1 MKDRNFVKEIEK
13 LRTAVLGYDREEVV
27 LYIRELVEYY
37 GQKNEEAVRE
47 LYLEKMQLAAEN
59 AGLRAQI
66 PTQEKLYAEAEGKA
80 EEILGGAKETAA
92 TILDHAGTEKE
103 RMLKEAGEAE
113 KRILAEADR
122 KAGETLAEADRK
134 AGETLAEA
142 DRKAGETLTEAERK
156 AGEILAEAGRQAE
169 EILAEAGRQMDV
181 ILTKTREK
189 VEKQQ
194 ASVPQPSGS
203 LEKRPGLHL
212 CRVSAGGRHTG
223 SAWKAAETGT
233 DTGRRTGRDRSP
245 GTAMNGG
252 EQYSLD
258 MALLKVREEKR
269 KRKMRSERAVILF
282 VVWILVFRVC
292 GIMRVDGNSMR
303 PACHPGDIVFFL
315 RILPDGVDYG
325 DAVILKDASGEYL
338 IKRIAGLPGDVMEVD
353 REGHLTRNGA
363 KVQETDVIFGL
374 SETGDS
380 VDYPYTVPEGSYFFL
395 GDNRPVSLDSRML
408 GAAGREEIKGKVIWA
423 AGAGRWNKKTGKR

>member
-92 TILDHAGTEKE
+92 AILDHAGTEKE

-134 AGETLAEA
+134 AGETLT
-142 DRKAGETLTEAERK
+142 KAERK

-194 ASVPQPSGS
+194 ALYHQYRSRLEALKNGLDCIFAGCPPEEDTRDLHGKPQ
-203 LEKRPGLHL
+203 RPGQIQADGLE
-212 CRVSAGGRHTG
+212 
-223 SAWKAAETGT
+223 ETGL
-233 DTGRRTGRDRSP
+233 R
-245 GTAMNGG
+245 
-252 EQYSLD
+252 EQ
-258 MALLKVREEKR
+258 
-269 KRKMRSERAVILF
+269 
-282 VVWILVFRVC
+282 
-292 GIMRVDGNSMR
+292 
-303 PACHPGDIVFFL
+303 P
-315 RILPDGVDYG
+315 
-325 DAVILKDASGEYL
+325 
-338 IKRIAGLPGDVMEVD
+338 
-353 REGHLTRNGA
+353 
-363 KVQETDVIFGL
+363 
-374 SETGDS
+374 
-380 VDYPYTVPEGSYFFL
+380 
-395 GDNRPVSLDSRML
+395 
-408 GAAGREEIKGKVIWA
+408 
-423 AGAGRWNKKTGKR
+423 

>member
-66 PTQEKLYAEAEGKA
+66 PTQEKLYEEAEGKA

-156 AGEILAEAGRQAE
+156 AGEILAEAGRQ
-169 EILAEAGRQMDV
+169 MDV

-194 ASVPQPSGS
+194 ALYHQYRSRLEALKNGLDCIFAGCPPEEDTRDLHGKPQ
-203 LEKRPGLHL
+203 RPGQIQADGLE
-212 CRVSAGGRHTG
+212 
-223 SAWKAAETGT
+223 ETGL
-233 DTGRRTGRDRSP
+233 R
-245 GTAMNGG
+245 
-252 EQYSLD
+252 EQ
-258 MALLKVREEKR
+258 
-269 KRKMRSERAVILF
+269 
-282 VVWILVFRVC
+282 
-292 GIMRVDGNSMR
+292 
-303 PACHPGDIVFFL
+303 P
-315 RILPDGVDYG
+315 
-325 DAVILKDASGEYL
+325 
-338 IKRIAGLPGDVMEVD
+338 
-353 REGHLTRNGA
+353 
-363 KVQETDVIFGL
+363 
-374 SETGDS
+374 
-380 VDYPYTVPEGSYFFL
+380 
-395 GDNRPVSLDSRML
+395 
-408 GAAGREEIKGKVIWA
+408 
-423 AGAGRWNKKTGKR
+423 

>member
-27 LYIRELVEYY
+27 HYIRELVEYY

-92 TILDHAGTEKE
+92 AILDHAGTEKE

-113 KRILAEADR
+113 KRI
-122 KAGETLAEADRK
+122 LAEADRK

-194 ASVPQPSGS
+194 ALYHQYRSRLEALKNGLDCIFAGCPPEEDTRDPQGQLHEPGQIQADGPEKSG
-203 LEKRPGLHL
+203 LR
-212 CRVSAGGRHTG
+212 
-223 SAWKAAETGT
+223 
-233 DTGRRTGRDRSP
+233 
-245 GTAMNGG
+245 
-252 EQYSLD
+252 EQ
-258 MALLKVREEKR
+258 
-269 KRKMRSERAVILF
+269 
-282 VVWILVFRVC
+282 
-292 GIMRVDGNSMR
+292 
-303 PACHPGDIVFFL
+303 P
-315 RILPDGVDYG
+315 
-325 DAVILKDASGEYL
+325 
-338 IKRIAGLPGDVMEVD
+338 
-353 REGHLTRNGA
+353 
-363 KVQETDVIFGL
+363 
-374 SETGDS
+374 
-380 VDYPYTVPEGSYFFL
+380 
-395 GDNRPVSLDSRML
+395 
-408 GAAGREEIKGKVIWA
+408 
-423 AGAGRWNKKTGKR
+423 

>member
-1 MKDRNFVKEIEK
+1 MKDRNFVEEIEK

-92 TILDHAGTEKE
+92 AILDHAGTEKE

-122 KAGETLAEADRK
+122 KAGETL
-134 AGETLAEA
+134 
-142 DRKAGETLTEAERK
+142 TEAERK
-156 AGEILAEAGRQAE
+156 AG

-194 ASVPQPSGS
+194 ALYHQYRSRLEALKKGLDCIFAGCPPEEDTRDLHGKPQ
-203 LEKRPGLHL
+203 RPGQIQADGLE
-212 CRVSAGGRHTG
+212 
-223 SAWKAAETGT
+223 ETGL
-233 DTGRRTGRDRSP
+233 R
-245 GTAMNGG
+245 
-252 EQYSLD
+252 EQ
-258 MALLKVREEKR
+258 
-269 KRKMRSERAVILF
+269 
-282 VVWILVFRVC
+282 
-292 GIMRVDGNSMR
+292 
-303 PACHPGDIVFFL
+303 P
-315 RILPDGVDYG
+315 
-325 DAVILKDASGEYL
+325 
-338 IKRIAGLPGDVMEVD
+338 
-353 REGHLTRNGA
+353 
-363 KVQETDVIFGL
+363 
-374 SETGDS
+374 
-380 VDYPYTVPEGSYFFL
+380 
-395 GDNRPVSLDSRML
+395 
-408 GAAGREEIKGKVIWA
+408 
-423 AGAGRWNKKTGKR
+423 

>member
-122 KAGETLAEADRK
+122 KAGETLTEADRK

-156 AGEILAEAGRQAE
+156 AGEILAEAGRQ
-169 EILAEAGRQMDV
+169 MDV

-194 ASVPQPSGS
+194 ALYHQYRSRLEALKKGLDCIFAGCPPEEDTRDLHGKPQ
-203 LEKRPGLHL
+203 RPGQIQADGLE
-212 CRVSAGGRHTG
+212 
-223 SAWKAAETGT
+223 ETGL
-233 DTGRRTGRDRSP
+233 R
-245 GTAMNGG
+245 
-252 EQYSLD
+252 EQ
-258 MALLKVREEKR
+258 
-269 KRKMRSERAVILF
+269 
-282 VVWILVFRVC
+282 
-292 GIMRVDGNSMR
+292 
-303 PACHPGDIVFFL
+303 P
-315 RILPDGVDYG
+315 
-325 DAVILKDASGEYL
+325 
-338 IKRIAGLPGDVMEVD
+338 
-353 REGHLTRNGA
+353 
-363 KVQETDVIFGL
+363 
-374 SETGDS
+374 
-380 VDYPYTVPEGSYFFL
+380 
-395 GDNRPVSLDSRML
+395 
-408 GAAGREEIKGKVIWA
+408 
-423 AGAGRWNKKTGKR
+423 

>member
-1 MKDRNFVKEIEK
+1 MKDRNFVEEIEK

-37 GQKNEEAVRE
+37 GQKNEEAVRK

-122 KAGETLAEADRK
+122 KAGE
-134 AGETLAEA
+134 
-142 DRKAGETLTEAERK
+142 
-156 AGEILAEAGRQAE
+156 ILAEAGRQAE

-194 ASVPQPSGS
+194 ALYHQYRSRLEALKNGLDCIFAECPPEEDTRDLHGKPQ
-203 LEKRPGLHL
+203 RPGQIQ
-212 CRVSAGGRHTG
+212 ADGPE
-223 SAWKAAETGT
+223 ETGL
-233 DTGRRTGRDRSP
+233 R
-245 GTAMNGG
+245 
-252 EQYSLD
+252 EQ
-258 MALLKVREEKR
+258 
-269 KRKMRSERAVILF
+269 
-282 VVWILVFRVC
+282 
-292 GIMRVDGNSMR
+292 
-303 PACHPGDIVFFL
+303 P
-315 RILPDGVDYG
+315 
-325 DAVILKDASGEYL
+325 
-338 IKRIAGLPGDVMEVD
+338 
-353 REGHLTRNGA
+353 
-363 KVQETDVIFGL
+363 
-374 SETGDS
+374 
-380 VDYPYTVPEGSYFFL
+380 
-395 GDNRPVSLDSRML
+395 
-408 GAAGREEIKGKVIWA
+408 
-423 AGAGRWNKKTGKR
+423 

>member
-80 EEILGGAKETAA
+80 EEILGSAKETAA

-134 AGETLAEA
+134 AGE
-142 DRKAGETLTEAERK
+142 
-156 AGEILAEAGRQAE
+156 
-169 EILAEAGRQMDV
+169 ILAEAGRQMDV

-194 ASVPQPSGS
+194 ALYHQYRSRLEALKNGLDCIFAGCPPEEDTRDLHGKPQ
-203 LEKRPGLHL
+203 RPGQIQ
-212 CRVSAGGRHTG
+212 ADGPE
-223 SAWKAAETGT
+223 ETGL
-233 DTGRRTGRDRSP
+233 R
-245 GTAMNGG
+245 
-252 EQYSLD
+252 EQ
-258 MALLKVREEKR
+258 
-269 KRKMRSERAVILF
+269 
-282 VVWILVFRVC
+282 
-292 GIMRVDGNSMR
+292 
-303 PACHPGDIVFFL
+303 P
-315 RILPDGVDYG
+315 
-325 DAVILKDASGEYL
+325 
-338 IKRIAGLPGDVMEVD
+338 
-353 REGHLTRNGA
+353 
-363 KVQETDVIFGL
+363 
-374 SETGDS
+374 
-380 VDYPYTVPEGSYFFL
+380 
-395 GDNRPVSLDSRML
+395 
-408 GAAGREEIKGKVIWA
+408 
-423 AGAGRWNKKTGKR
+423 

>member
-113 KRILAEADR
+113 KRILAEADQ
-122 KAGETLAEADRK
+122 KAVETIAEADQK
-134 AGETLAEA
+134 AVETI
-142 DRKAGETLTEAERK
+142 TEAERK

-194 ASVPQPSGS
+194 ALYHQYRSRLEALKNGLDCIFAGCPPEEDTRDLHGKPQ
-203 LEKRPGLHL
+203 RPGQIQ
-212 CRVSAGGRHTG
+212 ADGPE
-223 SAWKAAETGT
+223 ETGL
-233 DTGRRTGRDRSP
+233 R
-245 GTAMNGG
+245 
-252 EQYSLD
+252 EQ
-258 MALLKVREEKR
+258 
-269 KRKMRSERAVILF
+269 
-282 VVWILVFRVC
+282 
-292 GIMRVDGNSMR
+292 
-303 PACHPGDIVFFL
+303 P
-315 RILPDGVDYG
+315 
-325 DAVILKDASGEYL
+325 
-338 IKRIAGLPGDVMEVD
+338 
-353 REGHLTRNGA
+353 
-363 KVQETDVIFGL
+363 
-374 SETGDS
+374 
-380 VDYPYTVPEGSYFFL
+380 
-395 GDNRPVSLDSRML
+395 
-408 GAAGREEIKGKVIWA
+408 
-423 AGAGRWNKKTGKR
+423 

>member
-134 AGETLAEA
+134 AGETL
-142 DRKAGETLTEAERK
+142 TEAERK
-156 AGEILAEAGRQAE
+156 AGEILAEAGRQAV

-194 ASVPQPSGS
+194 ALYHQYRSRLEALKKGLDCIFAGCPPEEDTRDLHGKPQ
-203 LEKRPGLHL
+203 RPGQIQADGLE
-212 CRVSAGGRHTG
+212 
-223 SAWKAAETGT
+223 ETGL
-233 DTGRRTGRDRSP
+233 R
-245 GTAMNGG
+245 
-252 EQYSLD
+252 EQ
-258 MALLKVREEKR
+258 
-269 KRKMRSERAVILF
+269 
-282 VVWILVFRVC
+282 
-292 GIMRVDGNSMR
+292 
-303 PACHPGDIVFFL
+303 P
-315 RILPDGVDYG
+315 
-325 DAVILKDASGEYL
+325 
-338 IKRIAGLPGDVMEVD
+338 
-353 REGHLTRNGA
+353 
-363 KVQETDVIFGL
+363 
-374 SETGDS
+374 
-380 VDYPYTVPEGSYFFL
+380 
-395 GDNRPVSLDSRML
+395 
-408 GAAGREEIKGKVIWA
+408 
-423 AGAGRWNKKTGKR
+423 

>member
-66 PTQEKLYAEAEGKA
+66 PTQEKLYEEAEGKA

-103 RMLKEAGEAE
+103 RMLREAGEAE
-113 KRILAEADR
+113 KRI
-122 KAGETLAEADRK
+122 LAEADRK

-194 ASVPQPSGS
+194 ALYHQYRSRLEALKNGLDCIFAGCPPEEDTRDLHGKPQ
-203 LEKRPGLHL
+203 RPGQIQ
-212 CRVSAGGRHTG
+212 ADGPE
-223 SAWKAAETGT
+223 ETGL
-233 DTGRRTGRDRSP
+233 R
-245 GTAMNGG
+245 
-252 EQYSLD
+252 EQ
-258 MALLKVREEKR
+258 
-269 KRKMRSERAVILF
+269 
-282 VVWILVFRVC
+282 
-292 GIMRVDGNSMR
+292 
-303 PACHPGDIVFFL
+303 P
-315 RILPDGVDYG
+315 
-325 DAVILKDASGEYL
+325 
-338 IKRIAGLPGDVMEVD
+338 
-353 REGHLTRNGA
+353 
-363 KVQETDVIFGL
+363 
-374 SETGDS
+374 
-380 VDYPYTVPEGSYFFL
+380 
-395 GDNRPVSLDSRML
+395 
-408 GAAGREEIKGKVIWA
+408 
-423 AGAGRWNKKTGKR
+423 

>member
-13 LRTAVLGYDREEVV
+13 LRTVVLGYDREEVV

-37 GQKNEEAVRE
+37 GQKNGEAVRE

-80 EEILGGAKETAA
+80 EEILSGAKETAA

-113 KRILAEADR
+113 KRILAEADQ
-122 KAGETLAEADRK
+122 KAV
-134 AGETLAEA
+134 ETLAEA

-194 ASVPQPSGS
+194 ALYHQYRSRLEALKNGLDCIFAGCPPEEDTRDLHGKPQ
-203 LEKRPGLHL
+203 
-212 CRVSAGGRHTG
+212 
-223 SAWKAAETGT
+223 
-233 DTGRRTGRDRSP
+233 SP
-245 GTAMNGG
+245 GQIQA
-252 EQYSLD
+252 D
-258 MALLKVREEKR
+258 
-269 KRKMRSERAVILF
+269 
-282 VVWILVFRVC
+282 
-292 GIMRVDGNSMR
+292 
-303 PACHPGDIVFFL
+303 
-315 RILPDGVDYG
+315 
-325 DAVILKDASGEYL
+325 
-338 IKRIAGLPGDVMEVD
+338 
-353 REGHLTRNGA
+353 
-363 KVQETDVIFGL
+363 
-374 SETGDS
+374 
-380 VDYPYTVPEGSYFFL
+380 
-395 GDNRPVSLDSRML
+395 
-408 GAAGREEIKGKVIWA
+408 GREE
-423 AGAGRWNKKTGKR
+423 TGLREQP